1 MGSNDHRVSLANRQL
16 RDEIEARQRELIITT
31 LRCLYKQMR
40 NYLLTIPQ
48 LC

>member
-1 MGSNDHRVSLANRQL
+1 MGSNDHGASLAQL